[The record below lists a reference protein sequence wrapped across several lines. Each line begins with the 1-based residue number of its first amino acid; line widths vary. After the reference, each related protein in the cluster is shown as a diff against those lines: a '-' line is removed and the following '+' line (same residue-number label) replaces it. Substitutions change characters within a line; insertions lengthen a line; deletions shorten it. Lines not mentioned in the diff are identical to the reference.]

1 MLVFFIFCLLKA
13 LENTMKHYKKMWSL
27 CNLQGVL
34 VEQERAIK
42 DGSIFLLYPGR
53 VQPPKG
59 DILLT
64 RTTNRL
70 KISIK
75 IFFCFFGPISDFFCV
90 FWKVW
95 HLSNAN

>member
-1 MLVFFIFCLLKA
+1 MLVFYFLFA
-13 LENTMKHYKKMWSL
+13 EGTENMKYYKKMWSL

-70 KISIK
+70 KISTKI
-75 IFFCFFGPISDFFCV
+75 IFFCFFAPISDFFCV